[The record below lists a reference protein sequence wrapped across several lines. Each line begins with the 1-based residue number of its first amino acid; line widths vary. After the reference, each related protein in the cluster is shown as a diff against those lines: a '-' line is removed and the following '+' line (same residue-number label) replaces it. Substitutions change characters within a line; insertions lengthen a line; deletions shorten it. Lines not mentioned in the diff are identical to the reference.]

1 MLILIQI
8 LLQFIGFS
16 YLSLSITR
24 YYRPVTNQSLRAP
37 KRTVWALL
45 VCGYTLLLIAIILAL
60 NGWGVALGLVYSFA
74 TATLAATFLAILLAF
89 KPHYLAFIAIP
100 FKQKNVKLTAY

>member
-24 YYRPVTNQSLRAP
+24 HYSAVTNQSLRPP
-37 KRTVWALL
+37 KRTVWGLL
-45 VCGYTLLLIAIILAL
+45 VCGYTLLLIAVVFAL
-60 NGWGVALGLVYSFA
+60 HSWGVALGLVYSFS
-74 TATLAATFLAILLAF
+74 TATLAATFIAILLAF

-100 FKQKNVKLTAY
+100 FKQKIVKFPVH